1 VMTAVVLSQPYL
13 LEDNFNNQ
21 LRLMQ
26 QVSHLAID
34 TEGTLNHPFAT
45 TWGLSSSAFGS
56 AQYFP
61 FNHRFGVNMP
71 KEWLPRLKEV
81 VYNHP
86 CLVMHNAKHDLRAL
100 RALFGEEYLGNF
112 YCTMMMG
119 HWVNENRFNQGLD
132 SLSKAYGG
140 HPKEMP
146 DAAKSIIKAME
157 LMGKNGWEYIPA
169 DLMYSYAA
177 HDAFITEE
185 LFPKVKF
192 EFDEQ
197 EFDGNLWNVEQDFI
211 RLMAKVEDN
220 GVLIDQ
226 SLSERELERG
236 LGIMAD
242 LQKELGFNP
251 GSSKELGNFL
261 INELGLPVI
270 LRSKKTNKPS
280 FNKAVMEVY
289 DELLSQRDDNRAK
302 MILTYRGWAK
312 TTSSNYKP
320 YLELL
325 GPDGRLHANFKL
337 HGTKTG
343 RMSCEHPNLQ
353 QIPKSGSKDW
363 NGRLKQAF
371 IVENGRTA
379 WTFDFSQLE
388 FRLGAAYGRQKRL
401 IEIFND
407 DSRDVFTEMAKD
419 LGLNRDRTKTLVY
432 TTQFGGGV
440 DRLMTVFGMS
450 RLAAKAILD
459 NFWTVNNGIAA
470 AKNLAARR
478 CLENGYVRY
487 WTGRRRHFMY
497 PRDEA
502 HKAFNAVCQGGAFEI
517 VKRRMVAIDKAGLNN
532 DECRMDLQVHDELRF
547 DIENGKE
554 DIYIPE
560 IKRIMED
567 VRGFGVKFKV
577 GADKWGAK

>member
-1 VMTAVVLSQPYL
+1 MTAVVLSEPSMSQ
-13 LEDNFNNQ
+13 DDFNAQ

-26 QVSHLAID
+26 QVPYLAID
-34 TEGTLNHPFAT
+34 TEGTLNHPHAT

-56 AQYFP
+56 ARYFP
-61 FNHRFGVNMP
+61 FNHRFGQNLP
-71 KEWLPRLKEV
+71 KEWLPRLKEI

-86 CLVMHNAKHDLRAL
+86 CLVMHHAKHDLRSIKAM
-100 RALFGEEYLGNF
+100 FGEDYLGDF

-119 HWVNENRFNQGLD
+119 HWVDENRYNQGLD
-132 SLSKAYGG
+132 SLSRAYGG

-146 DAAKSIIKAME
+146 QAAKDIIKAME

-169 DLMYSYAA
+169 ELMNSYAA

-185 LFPKVKF
+185 VFPKVKF

-197 EFDGNLWNVEQDFI
+197 EFDGELWQIEQDFI
-211 RLMAKVEDN
+211 RLMAKIEDN

-226 SLSERELERG
+226 ELSARELERG
-236 LGIMAD
+236 LKIMQD
-242 LQKELGFNP
+242 LQKQLGFNP
-251 GSSKELGNFL
+251 GSPKQLGKFL
-261 INELGLPVI
+261 LDDLGLPPVG
-270 LRSKKTNKPS
+270 KKGKSGNYS
-280 FNKAVMEVY
+280 FNKEYMEVY
-289 DELLSQRDDNRAK
+289 DELLRQRDDDRAR
-302 MILTYRGWAK
+302 MVLTYRGWAK

-343 RMSCEHPNLQ
+343 RLSCEHPNLQ
-353 QIPKSGSKDW
+353 QIPKSGTKDW

-371 IVENGRTA
+371 IVEKGRTP

-388 FRLGAAYGRQKRL
+388 FRLAAAYGRQKRL

-407 DSRDVFTEMAKD
+407 DSRDIFTEMSKE
-419 LGLNRDRTKTLVY
+419 LGLSRDRTKTLVY
-432 TTQFGGGV
+432 TVQFGGGI
-440 DRLMTVFGMS
+440 DRVMTVFGMS
-450 RLAAKAILD
+450 RLAAKAVLD
-459 NFWTVNNGIAA
+459 NFWTINNGIAQ
-470 AKNLAARR
+470 AKNMAARR
-478 CLENGYVRY
+478 CNENGYVRY

-517 VKRRMVAIDKAGLNN
+517 VKRRMIAIDKAGLNN

-547 DIENGKE
+547 DIEDGKE

-567 VRGFGVKFKV
+567 VQGFGVKFKV
-577 GADKWGAK
+577 GADRWGNK

>member
-1 VMTAVVLSQPYL
+1 MTATVISEPSISK
-13 LEDNFNNQ
+13 ETFDAQ

-26 QVSHLAID
+26 EVPYLAID
-34 TEGTLNHPFAT
+34 TEGTLNHPHAT

-61 FNHRFGVNMP
+61 FNHRFGQNLP
-71 KEWLPRLKEV
+71 KGWLPQLKEV

-86 CLVMHNAKHDLRAL
+86 CLVMHHAKHDLRSL
-100 RALFGEEYLGNF
+100 KALFGEDYLGNF

-132 SLSKAYGG
+132 SLSRAYGG
-140 HPKEMP
+140 HPKDMP
-146 DAAKSIIKAME
+146 EAAQAIIKAME
-157 LMGKNGWEYIPA
+157 LVGKNGWEYIPA
-169 DLMYSYAA
+169 ELMSSYAA

-197 EFDGNLWNVEQDFI
+197 QFDGELWQIEQDFI
-211 RLMAKVEDN
+211 RLMAKMEDT
-220 GVLIDQ
+220 GVLVDQ
-226 SLSERELERG
+226 ELSARELERG
-236 LGIMAD
+236 LKIMAD

-251 GSSKELGNFL
+251 GSPTQLGKFL
-261 INELGLPVI
+261 IEELNLPVVK
-270 LRSKKTNKPS
+270 RSKKTKKPS
-280 FNKAVMEVY
+280 FDEEAMLVY
-289 DELLSQRDDNRAK
+289 DELLSQRNDTRAQ

-353 QIPKSGSKDW
+353 QIPKSGEKDW

-371 IVENGRTA
+371 IVEHGRTA

-388 FRLGAAYGRQKRL
+388 FRLGAACGRQKNL

-407 DSRDVFTEMAKD
+407 PSRDIFTEMAKI
-419 LGLNRDRTKTLVY
+419 LGMSRDRTKTLVY
-432 TTQFGGGV
+432 TMQFGGGV
-440 DRLMTVFGMS
+440 DRVMTVFGMS
-450 RLAAKAILD
+450 RLASKATID
-459 NFWTVNNGIAA
+459 NFWTVNSGIAT
-470 AKNLAARR
+470 AKNLAARK
-478 CLENGYVRY
+478 CVEQGYIRY
-487 WTGRRRHFMY
+487 WTGRRRHFIF

-502 HKAFNAVCQGGAFEI
+502 HKAFNAWCQGGAFEI

-554 DIYIPE
+554 HIYIPE
-560 IKRIMED
+560 IKKIMED
-567 VRGFGVKFKV
+567 VQGFGVKFKV
-577 GADKWGAK
+577 GADKWGNK